1 VIGFALTAG
10 IALYPNLVPAVDKVR
25 SLTVDNAHSSDTTL
39 VVMLVIALIGMP
51 IVLAYTGFVY
61 WKFKGKVRLD
71 EASY

>member
-1 VIGFALTAG
+1 
-10 IALYPNLVPAVDKVR
+10 
-25 SLTVDNAHSSDTTL
+25 

-61 WKFKGKVRLD
+61 WKFKGKVRMD